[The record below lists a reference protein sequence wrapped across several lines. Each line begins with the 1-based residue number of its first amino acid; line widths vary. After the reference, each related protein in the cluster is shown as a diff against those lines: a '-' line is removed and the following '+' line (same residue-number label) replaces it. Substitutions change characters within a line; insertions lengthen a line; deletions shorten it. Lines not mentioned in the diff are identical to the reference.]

1 MNMVSLLPSF
11 VVIPLFSGLI
21 LSIKSKKMWYT
32 HFIALGSTI
41 LLSILALLTPLENSY
56 YHVGGYNDFVG
67 ITLAIDPLSRIV
79 LIMVQVLVFL
89 ACWYSIGYMDH
100 YTDHS
105 RYYALVFFML
115 AGMNGIL
122 ITADFFNLFVFM
134 EIATLASYALVAY
147 GGKSHE
153 LEASFK
159 YLVLGS
165 VSSLFVLFGIALIYS
180 QTAALNMFIVSERLD
195 FSTPIAWLI
204 VVMMSAGLG
213 LKSALFPFHSWLP
226 DAHSSAPAPISA
238 VLSGVLIKAVG
249 IYVMLRFYFNIVGI
263 ENAPLSLI
271 AWLGALSSLTGVI
284 LAMGQHDFKRL
295 LACHSVSQVGYIFI
309 GIGLGTYWGLLGAIL
324 HMINH
329 AAFKSLLFLN
339 AGSIEHAS
347 GERNFHQMG
356 GLAKVMPWSNAT
368 SFIGFTAIGGVPPL
382 NGFWSKLLLM
392 LACIMSGQWALALII
407 AGVALM
413 TLTLFPKIQKY
424 VFLGDL
430 PEKFK
435 KVKESPL
442 SMIFPML
449 ILCFFCITLG
459 LILLVP
465 SWREYYLV
473 SAVNVL
479 LGGKWL
485 GSSYVP

>member
-11 VVIPLFSGLI
+11 VAIPLFTGLI

-32 HFIALGSTI
+32 HFLTLASTFF
-41 LLSILALLTPLENSY
+41 LSVLAFMNPMEKVY
-56 YHVGGYNDFVG
+56 YHVGGYSDFVG
-67 ITLAIDPLSRIV
+67 ITLALDPLSRII

-134 EIATLASYALVAY
+134 EIATLASYSLVAY
-147 GGKSHE
+147 GGKAHE

-195 FSTPIAWLI
+195 FNTPIAWLI

-249 IYVMLRFYFNIVGI
+249 IYVILRFYFNIVGI

-329 AAFKSLLFLN
+329 AAFKSLLF
-339 AGSIEHAS
+339 
-347 GERNFHQMG
+347 
-356 GLAKVMPWSNAT
+356 
-368 SFIGFTAIGGVPPL
+368 
-382 NGFWSKLLLM
+382 
-392 LACIMSGQWALALII
+392 
-407 AGVALM
+407 
-413 TLTLFPKIQKY
+413 
-424 VFLGDL
+424 
-430 PEKFK
+430 
-435 KVKESPL
+435 
-442 SMIFPML
+442 
-449 ILCFFCITLG
+449 
-459 LILLVP
+459 
-465 SWREYYLV
+465 
-473 SAVNVL
+473 
-479 LGGKWL
+479 
-485 GSSYVP
+485 

>member
-1 MNMVSLLPSF
+1 MVSLLPSF
-11 VVIPLFSGLI
+11 VAIPLFSGLL

-32 HFIALGSTI
+32 NFLALASTL
-41 LLSILALLTPLENSY
+41 LLSILALLTPLEKSY

-67 ITLAIDPLSRIV
+67 ITLAIDPLSRII

-115 AGMNGIL
+115 AGMNGII

-134 EIATLASYALVAY
+134 EIATLASYSLVAY

-165 VSSLFVLFGIALIYS
+165 VSSLFILFGIALIYS
-180 QTAALNMFIVSERLD
+180 QTAALNMFIVSERMD
-195 FSTPIAWLI
+195 FNTPIAWLI
-204 VVMMSAGLG
+204 IVVMSAGLG

-249 IYVMLRFYFNIVGI
+249 IYVMLRFFFNIVGI

-284 LAMGQHDFKRL
+284 LAMGQQDFKRL

-339 AGSIEHAS
+339 AGSIEHAT
-347 GERNFHQMG
+347 GERNFHHMG

-368 SFIGFTAIGGVPPL
+368 SFIGFTSIGGVPPL

-392 LACIMSGQWALALII
+392 LACIMSGQWVLAIII
-407 AGVALM
+407 ACVALM

-435 KVKESPL
+435 KVKESPW

-449 ILCFFCITLG
+449 ILCFFCISLG
-459 LILLVP
+459 LMILIP
-465 SWREYYLV
+465 SWRDNYLT

-479 LGGKWL
+479 LSGKWL
-485 GSSYVP
+485 GTNHVP

>member
-1 MNMVSLLPSF
+1 MASLLPSF
-11 VVIPLFSGLI
+11 VAIPLFAGLI

-32 HFIALGSTI
+32 HFLALGSTF
-41 LLSILALLTPLENSY
+41 LLSVLSLMTPLEKSY
-56 YHVGGYNDFVG
+56 YYVGGYSNFLG
-67 ITLAIDPLSRIV
+67 ITMALDPLSRIV
-79 LIMVQVLVFL
+79 LIMVQILVFL

-115 AGMNGIL
+115 AGMNGII

-147 GGKSHE
+147 GGRSQE

-165 VSSLFVLFGIALIYS
+165 VSSLFILFGIALIYS
-180 QTAALNMFIVSERLD
+180 QTAALNMFIVSDRLQFD
-195 FSTPIAWLI
+195 TPVAWLI
-204 VVMMSAGLG
+204 IVMMTAGLG

-238 VLSGVLIKAVG
+238 ILSGVLIKAVG
-249 IYVMLRFYFNIVGI
+249 IYVVLRFFFNIVGI

-271 AWLGALSSLTGVI
+271 AWLGAISSLTGVI
-284 LAMGQHDFKRL
+284 LAMGQHDIKRL

-309 GIGLGTYWGLLGAIL
+309 GIGLGTPLGLLGALL

-329 AAFKSLLFLN
+329 SAFKSLLFLN
-339 AGSIEHAS
+339 AGSIEHAT
-347 GERNFHQMG
+347 GERDFHHMG
-356 GLAKVMPWSNAT
+356 GLAKVMPWSNAS

-392 LACIMSGQWALALII
+392 LACIMSGQWMLALTI
-407 AGVALM
+407 AIVALM

-430 PEKFK
+430 PEKFQ
-435 KVKESPL
+435 KVKEAPW
-442 SMIFPML
+442 SMIMPML
-449 ILCFFCITLG
+449 ILCFFCVSLG
-459 LILLVP
+459 LLLLIP
-465 SWREYYLV
+465 AWRENYLI

-479 LGGKWL
+479 LSGKWL
-485 GSSYVP
+485 GNTYVP